1 MCTKCFFR
9 RFAAFVAALVL
20 CFALSVSAFAQ
31 ESNPSVSAS
40 FDWTYFGFSGKSG
53 SGPMLFGGV
62 SNVTSVSA
70 PFYGSNTPFLTYTM
84 SFDHKE
90 LNPASIGL
98 GFFDFSL
105 SSNDWMSG
113 AVGLYVSMYVD
124 SLSFS
129 SGGYDWFNFPVSQL
143 QGLYTSYFEDH
154 VGNEQ
159 SSAVAVTTF
168 DPVLA
173 SASQGYTFKAQV
185 IAPQEA
191 PISKLGIRS
200 SGVGFGFLN
209 SSDSYELLG
218 LRLYIPSCTVVVTS
232 NSDELAALE
241 NLADSISAQNQIMSQ
256 FYGQIVAVCNQIY
269 QRLGDIQATQEESNR
284 LFSRVIELLN
294 TSNGKLSAINQAM
307 STYFELLINQLKQE
321 GIDTRTAIADAE
333 ARLELYL
340 KPMIDY
346 FNELEKQTGESA
358 STLPGHKA
366 DIDGFNNQG
375 FGLDS
380 DGQTGVAALVPILS
394 AFGWIWSIIALF
406 IGVGLIHILVKKG
419 IG

>member
-9 RFAAFVAALVL
+9 RFCAFVAALVL
-20 CFALSVSAFAQ
+20 CFALCVPSFAQ

-40 FDWTYFGFSGKSG
+40 FDWTYFGYSGKDASG
-53 SGPMLFGGV
+53 SMLFGG
-62 SNVTSVSA
+62 SPNVTSVSA

-84 SFDHKE
+84 SSEEKDFK
-90 LNPASIGL
+90 PASIGI
-98 GFFDFSL
+98 GFSDFSL

-113 AVGLYVSMYVD
+113 AVGLYVSMYID

-129 SGGYDWFNFPVSQL
+129 SGAYDWFNRSASQL
-143 QGLYTSYFEDH
+143 QSLYIAYFEDH

-159 SSAVAVTTF
+159 TSAVTVTSF
-168 DPVLA
+168 NPVLA

-185 IAPQEA
+185 IASQDA

-200 SGVGFGFLN
+200 SGVGFGYLN
-209 SSDSYELLG
+209 SFDSYELLG

-241 NLADSISAQNQIMSQ
+241 NMADSIASQNQILSQ
-256 FYGQIVAVCNQIY
+256 FYADIVSVCNQIY
-269 QRLGDIQATQEESNR
+269 QRLGDLQAAQEEANR
-284 LFSRVIELLN
+284 LFSSVISLLN
-294 TSNGKLSAINQAM
+294 TTNGKLEAINMAM

-321 GIDTRTAIADAE
+321 GIDIRTAIADAE

-346 FNELEKQTGESA
+346 FNELEDQTGESA
-358 STLPGHKA
+358 STLPQHKQ
-366 DIDGFNNQG
+366 DIDGFNNDG
-375 FGLDS
+375 FGIAS
-380 DGQTGVAALVPILS
+380 DGQTGLSAILPIFTAFSFILS
-394 AFGWIWSIIALF
+394 VLGIF
-406 IGVGLIHILVKKG
+406 VGLGVLKIIIKKG
-419 IG
+419 LS

>member
-1 MCTKCFFR
+1 MCTNNALKRCG
-9 RFAAFVAALVL
+9 AFVAALVL
-20 CFALSVSAFAQ
+20 CFALCVPGFAQ

-40 FDWTYFGFSGKSG
+40 FDWTNFGYSGKNCSG
-53 SGPMLFGGV
+53 TMLYGG
-62 SNVTSVSA
+62 SPNVTSVSA
-70 PFYGSNTPFLTYTM
+70 PFYGSNTPFLTYSM
-84 SFDHKE
+84 SFDEKA
-90 LNPASIGL
+90 LNPASIGI

-113 AVGLYVSMYVD
+113 AVGLYISMYLD
-124 SLSFS
+124 SLSSS
-129 SGGYDWFNFPVSQL
+129 SGGYDWYNRPVSQV
-143 QGLYTSYFEDH
+143 QDLYSSYFVDH

-159 SSAVAVTTF
+159 SSSVTVTTF
-168 DPVLA
+168 NPALA

-200 SGVGFGFLN
+200 SGVGFGYLN
-209 SSDSYELLG
+209 SSSSYELLG

-241 NLADSISAQNQIMSQ
+241 NMADSIAAQNQIMSQ
-256 FYGQIVAVCNQIY
+256 FYGQIVQVCNQIY
-269 QRLGDIQATQEESNR
+269 QRLGDMNAALEECNR
-284 LFSRVIELLN
+284 LFSRVIELIN

-321 GIDTRTAIADAE
+321 GIDIRTAISDAE

-346 FNELEKQTGESA
+346 FNELENQTGESA
-358 STLPGHKA
+358 STLPQHKK
-366 DIDGFNNQG
+366 DIDAFNNDG
-375 FGLDS
+375 FGIDS
-380 DGQTGVAALVPILS
+380 DGQTGLIAILPIFNAFSFILS
-394 AFGWIWSIIALF
+394 ILGIF
-406 IGVGLIHILVKKG
+406 VGLGVLKIIIKKG
-419 IG
+419 LS

>member
-1 MCTKCFFR
+1 MCTSNALKRCG
-9 RFAAFVAALVL
+9 AFVAALVL
-20 CFALSVSAFAQ
+20 CFALSVPAFAK
-31 ESNPSVSAS
+31 EANPSVSAS
-40 FDWTYFGFSGKSG
+40 FDWTYFGHSGKNG
-53 SGPMLFGGV
+53 AGTLLFGGQQH
-62 SNVTSVSA
+62 VTSVSA
-70 PFYGSNTPFLTYTM
+70 PFYGSNTPFLTYSM
-84 SFDHKE
+84 SAGDKSY
-90 LNPASIGL
+90 NPASIGI

-113 AVGLYVSMYVD
+113 AVGLYLSMYLD

-129 SGGYDWFNFPVSQL
+129 SGGYDWFNCSVSQL
-143 QGLYTSYFEDH
+143 QGFYTAYFEDH
-154 VGNEQ
+154 LGNEQ
-159 SSAVAVTTF
+159 TSAVTVTTF
-168 DPVLA
+168 NPVLA

-200 SGVGFGFLN
+200 GGAAFGYLN
-209 SSDSYELLG
+209 SSASYELSG

-241 NLADSISAQNQIMSQ
+241 NMADSIASQNQIMSQ

-269 QRLGDIQATQEESNR
+269 QRLGDIQSAQQECNR

-294 TSNGKLSAINQAM
+294 TTNGKLSAINQAM

-346 FNELEKQTGESA
+346 FNELEDQTGESSA
-358 STLPGHKA
+358 TLPQHKQ
-366 DIDGFNNQG
+366 DIDSFNNEG
-375 FGLDS
+375 FGIDA
-380 DGQTGVAALVPILS
+380 DGQTGLTAILPIFTAFSFILS
-394 AFGWIWSIIALF
+394 VLGIF
-406 IGVGLIHILVKKG
+406 VGLGVLKIIIKKG
-419 IG
+419 LS